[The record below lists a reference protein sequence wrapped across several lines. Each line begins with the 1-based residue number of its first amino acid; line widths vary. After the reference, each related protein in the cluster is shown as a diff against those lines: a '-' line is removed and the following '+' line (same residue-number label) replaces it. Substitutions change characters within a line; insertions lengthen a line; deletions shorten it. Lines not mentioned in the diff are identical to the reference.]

1 MKEPILGINFKQH
14 KTPVTHIVWKKV
26 RHFSYIFICVL
37 QEIESHTGLKQLKVE

>member
-26 RHFSYIFICVL
+26 RHFSYIFIDGK
-37 QEIESHTGLKQLKVE
+37 SHRFETT